1 MRRFRMIALG
11 ASTMALLVSACST
24 GGGGSSSPSAAASG
38 STAASPAG
46 KPTIKVGSANFPES
60 QIVGEIYA
68 QALEAKGFKVERKL
82 NLGVR
87 ALTNDALRAGAI
99 NLMPEYIG
107 TEATQLG
114 AVATG
119 DPAQTL
125 TNLNAALAKL
135 DTPMIALNYSP
146 GADVNGFV
154 VRKETADQ
162 FHLATLSDA
171 AKVAS
176 QLRWGL
182 PPECATTPGCAPA
195 LKSAYGI
202 DITMVKEWK
211 KLAPCSEPMAVALNT
226 SVIDVAELCTTQADI
241 VRFNFVLLQDDK
253 HSQTADNMA
262 PILRKDTADQGGA
275 TLTDTLNAVSAK
287 LTTDVLTKL
296 GAQVSIDQ
304 KKIADVAKQ
313 FLTDNGLV

>member
-1 MRRFRMIALG
+1 MRRFRMLALG
-11 ASTMALLVSACST
+11 ASMLALMVSACST
-24 GGGGSSSPSAAASG
+24 GGGSSTSPSANT
-38 STAASPAG
+38 STSASPAG

-87 ALTNDALRAGAI
+87 TLTNDALRAGAI

-107 TEATQLG
+107 SEATQLG
-114 AVATG
+114 AAATG

-135 DTPMIALNYSP
+135 DTPMVALNYSP
-146 GADVNGFV
+146 GADQNGFV

-162 FHLATLSDA
+162 FGLKTLSDA
-171 AKVAS
+171 AKVAN

-182 PPECATTPGCAPA
+182 PPECATNVSCGAA

-202 DITMVKEWK
+202 DITAVKEWK
-211 KLAPCSEPMAVALNT
+211 KLAPCSVPMAVALNK
-226 SVIDVAELCTTQADI
+226 SVVDVAELCTTQTDI

-253 HSQTADNMA
+253 HSQPADNMA
-262 PILRKDTADQGGA
+262 PILRKATADQGGA
-275 TLTDTLNAVSAK
+275 ALADALNAVSAK
-287 LTTDVLTKL
+287 LTTEVLTNL
-296 GAQVSIDQ
+296 GAQVAIDQ
-304 KKIADVAKQ
+304 KKIEDVAKQ
-313 FLTDNGLV
+313 FLTDSGLL

>member
-1 MRRFRMIALG
+1 MRKFRMLALG
-11 ASTMALLVSACST
+11 ASMLALMISACSA
-24 GGGGSSSPSAAASG
+24 GGGGSTSPSANT
-38 STAASPAG
+38 STGASPAG

-87 ALTNDALRAGAI
+87 TLTNDALRAGAI

-114 AVATG
+114 AEAAG

-125 TNLNAALAKL
+125 TNLNAALAKM
-135 DTPMIALNYSP
+135 DTPMIALDYSP
-146 GADVNGFV
+146 GADQNGFV

-162 FHLATLSDA
+162 YKLKTLSDV
-171 AKVAS
+171 AKIAN

-182 PPECATTPGCAPA
+182 PGECATNVSCGAA

-202 DITMVKEWK
+202 DITAVKLWK
-211 KLAPCSEPMAVALNT
+211 KLDACSQLMAVALNK
-226 SVIDVAELCTTQADI
+226 SVVDVAELCTTQTDI

-253 HSQTADNMA
+253 HSQPADNIA
-262 PILRKDTADQGGA
+262 PILRKATADQGGA
-275 TLTDTLNAVSAK
+275 ALADSLNAVSAK
-287 LTTDVLTKL
+287 LTTEALTNL
-296 GAQVSIDQ
+296 GAQVAIDQ
-304 KKIADVAKQ
+304 KKIEDVAKQ
-313 FLTDNGLV
+313 FLTDNGLL

>member
-1 MRRFRMIALG
+1 MRRFRMLALG
-11 ASTMALLVSACST
+11 ASMLALMVSACST
-24 GGGGSSSPSAAASG
+24 GGGSSTSPSAKT

-87 ALTNDALRAGAI
+87 TLTNDALRAGAI

-107 TEATQLG
+107 SEATQLG
-114 AVATG
+114 AEATG

-135 DTPMIALNYSP
+135 DTPMVALNYSP
-146 GADVNGFV
+146 GADQNGFV

-162 FHLATLSDA
+162 FSLKTLSDA
-171 AKVAS
+171 AKVAN

-182 PPECATTPGCAPA
+182 PPECATNVSCGAA

-202 DITMVKEWK
+202 DITAVKEWVR
-211 KLAPCSEPMAVALNT
+211 LDPCSQPMAVALNT
-226 SVIDVAELCTTQADI
+226 SRVDVAELCTTQTDI

-253 HSQTADNMA
+253 HSQPADNMA
-262 PILRKDTADQGGA
+262 PILRKSTADQGGA
-275 TLTDTLNAVSAK
+275 ALADTLNAVSAK
-287 LTTDVLTKL
+287 LTTEVLTNL
-296 GAQVSIDQ
+296 GAQVAIDQ
-304 KKIADVAKQ
+304 KKIEDVAKQ
-313 FLTDNGLV
+313 FLTDNGLL